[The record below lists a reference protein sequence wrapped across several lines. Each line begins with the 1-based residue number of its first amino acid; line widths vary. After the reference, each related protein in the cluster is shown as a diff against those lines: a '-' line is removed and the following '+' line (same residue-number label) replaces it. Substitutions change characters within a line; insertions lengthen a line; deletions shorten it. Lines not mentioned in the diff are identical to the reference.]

1 MELNIIKKM
10 KIENMWLNDLIDLE
24 AGYEKY
30 KKGREALMIS
40 GDKKKSKKKSKK
52 LKLKK
57 SKGKK

>member
-1 MELNIIKKM
+1 
-10 KIENMWLNDLIDLE
+10 LE

-30 KKGREALMIS
+30 KKAREALMID
-40 GDKKKSKKKSKK
+40 GTKKKGKKKSKK